1 MLYSAI
7 LFEGLNRLP
16 KIYVYVHMCMCAYTY
31 IQIKICISPQQNDII
46 FSCIRHKE
54 YIKVGQIGDNSFS
67 LLAN

>member
-16 KIYVYVHMCMCAYTY
+16 KICVYVYVCMCVYTY

-46 FSCIRHKE
+46 FSCIQHKE
-54 YIKVGQIGDNSFS
+54 YIKVGQIGDIHFS
-67 LLAN
+67 Y